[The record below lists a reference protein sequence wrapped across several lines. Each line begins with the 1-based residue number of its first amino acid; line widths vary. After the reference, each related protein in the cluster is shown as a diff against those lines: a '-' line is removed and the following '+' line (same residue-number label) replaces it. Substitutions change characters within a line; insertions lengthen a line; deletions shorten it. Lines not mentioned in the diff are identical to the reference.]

1 MIRRPGARRAERR
14 RGRPALI
21 AAGVAAGLLVLAA
34 CVAPPPPEPRLDL
47 APVSFSDLPGWSE
60 DSQAAALAA
69 FRRSCARLAPL
80 PDDRPMGALA
90 RAGRVADW
98 RPACAAAESVPADD
112 DRAARR
118 FFETWF
124 APFAASDRGARE
136 GLFTGYFE
144 PLLNGARHR
153 DARYRVPLYAR
164 PADLVT
170 VDLGRF
176 APDLAGRRISGR
188 VVDGTLAPYET
199 RAEIDARGLAGR
211 APVLVWVDDPVDAFF
226 LHVQGSGRVRLP
238 DGKTIQLGYAAS
250 NGHPY
255 VSIGRVL
262 IERGALARE
271 HVSLQ
276 SIRAWIAAHPDEAGA
291 LLAANPSYVF
301 FRELSG
307 EGPLG
312 SQGAP
317 LTPGRS
323 LAVDRR
329 FIPLGVPVFLDGT
342 MPSPDEAGAE
352 RPLRRLLIAQD
363 TGGAIRGP
371 LRGDVFWGFGDRA
384 AAIAGRMKHKGRI
397 YLLLPRAAAPAA
409 AVAPRALSV
418 LASVEPLAH
427 SVAR

>member
-1 MIRRPGARRAERR
+1 MIRRPGGPTSRAA
-14 RGRPALI
+14 GTPAPI
-21 AAGVAAGLLVLAA
+21 AAGVALGLLVLGA

-47 APVSFSDLPGWSE
+47 APVSFSDLPGWTG
-60 DSQAAALAA
+60 DSQSGALTA
-69 FRRSCARLAPL
+69 FRRSCARLASL
-80 PDDRPMGALA
+80 PDDRPLGPLA

-98 RPACAAAESVPADD
+98 RPACAAAEAAPSGDD
-112 DRAARR
+112 AAARR

-144 PLLNGARHR
+144 PLLNGSRTR
-153 DARYRVPLYAR
+153 DARHRVPLYAR

-176 APDLAGRRISGR
+176 AEDLAGRRIVGR
-188 VVDGTLAPYET
+188 VADGALAPYDS

-211 APVLVWVDDPVDAFF
+211 APMLVWVDDPVDAFF
-226 LHVQGSGRVRLP
+226 LQVQGSGRVRLP
-238 DGKTIQLGYAAS
+238 DGETIQLGYAAT

-262 IERGALARE
+262 IERGALDRE
-271 HVSLQ
+271 TVSLQ
-276 SIRAWIAAHPDEAGA
+276 AIRAWIAAHPDEARA
-291 LLAANPSYVF
+291 LFAANPSYVF

-329 FIPLGVPVFLDGT
+329 FIPLGVPVFLVGA
-342 MPSPDEAGAE
+342 MPSPDDGAA

-371 LRGDVFWGFGDRA
+371 LRGDVFWGFGARA
-384 AAIAGRMKHKGRI
+384 AAIAGRMKHAGRI
-397 YLLLPRAAAPAA
+397 YLLLPRAIAPMAEWRGPS
-409 AVAPRALSV
+409 VASV